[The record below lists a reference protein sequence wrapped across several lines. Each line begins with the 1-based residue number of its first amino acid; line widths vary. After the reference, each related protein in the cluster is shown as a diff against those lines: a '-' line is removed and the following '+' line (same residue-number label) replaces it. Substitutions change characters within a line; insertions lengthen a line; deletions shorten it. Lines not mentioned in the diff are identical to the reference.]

1 MKNNTS
7 TDWEFIVYT
16 WDQQELGL
24 NSLEIARKQLLFA
37 TTQPLFPKNMKP
49 KVNEHIRLLR
59 LQRGYS
65 QENMADSLSL
75 STTAYGD
82 IERGKTD
89 LTLTRLAQIADVLG
103 VDSAELLTGT
113 IQESKA
119 LEAIPTPAVDTQ
131 HLQLII
137 EKQQLEIE
145 KLSLEVDAWKRQ
157 YERAVA
163 RERLALELMQVVGNQ
178 AAPVRERI
186 GF

>member
-1 MKNNTS
+1 M
-7 TDWEFIVYT
+7 
-16 WDQQELGL
+16 GL
-24 NSLEIARKQLLFA
+24 NGTRNHLKAAFIHYGTL
-37 TTQPLFPKNMKP
+37 LFPKKMKA

-65 QENMADSLSL
+65 QENMADLLGL

-89 LTLTRLAQIADVLG
+89 LTLTRLFQIADALD

-113 IQESKA
+113 IQESKVI
-119 LEAIPTPAVDTQ
+119 EAIPTSPVDSQ
-131 HLQLII
+131 RLELII

-145 KLSLEVDAWKRQ
+145 KLHLEIDAWKRQ

-163 RERLALELMQVVGNQ
+163 RERLALELMQAVGSQ
-178 AAPVRERI
+178 SASVRERI